1 MASERIQRKLW
12 SWYSRSYDGLLELVP
27 YQRLLDL
34 TTEAVSCGPSDRL
47 VDLGCGTGNLLE
59 RVAST
64 AGPGADLLGVDSS
77 TAMLGMARPKLA
89 GSDRAQ
95 LVESDLLEWLAAAPS
110 ASFDRV
116 VSVNVLYTLDAVQ
129 REQFWADAVRILRPD
144 GRLVVVTTDRAGFGP
159 VVREHLAER
168 SVVSSLKP
176 RLLAV
181 LGLNLAIWALEA
193 RGGFDP
199 APVEVLL
206 DECRAAGGQVLRTER
221 CYGGETD
228 GVDVLLTVELAQVDV
243 RVPADAPG
251 QIGGAVDEDGVP
263 YSDSPPTTPTPTVG

>member
-12 SWYSRSYDGLLELVP
+12 SWYSRSYDGLLDLVP

-34 TTEAVSCGPSDRL
+34 TTEAVACGPADRL
-47 VDLGCGTGNLLE
+47 VDLGCGTGNLLA
-59 RVAST
+59 RVASA
-64 AGPGADLLGVDSS
+64 AGPGAELVGVDSS
-77 TAMLGMARPKLA
+77 TAMLGMARPKLV
-89 GSDRAQ
+89 GTDRAE

-110 ASFDRV
+110 GSFDRV
-116 VSVNVLYTLDAVQ
+116 VSVNVLYTLDAAQ
-129 REQFWADAVRILRPD
+129 RERFWADAVRILRPE

-159 VVREHLAER
+159 VVKEHLAER
-168 SVVSSLKP
+168 SVLSSLRP

-193 RGGFDP
+193 NREFDP
-199 APVEVLL
+199 APVEVLVE
-206 DECRAAGGQVLRTER
+206 ECRAAGGRVLRTER

-243 RVPADAPG
+243 RTAVPTDP
-251 QIGGAVDEDGVP
+251 AVDEDGVP
-263 YSDSPPTTPTPTVG
+263 YADSPPTTPTPTVG

>member
-89 GSDRAQ
+89 GSDRAR

-116 VSVNVLYTLDAVQ
+116 VSVNVLYTLDEVQ
-129 REQFWADAVRILRPD
+129 REQFWADAVRILRPG

-206 DECRAAGGQVLRTER
+206 EECRAAGGQVLRTER

-243 RVPADAPG
+243 RLPADALG
-251 QIGGAVDEDGVP
+251 QNGGTVDEDGVP